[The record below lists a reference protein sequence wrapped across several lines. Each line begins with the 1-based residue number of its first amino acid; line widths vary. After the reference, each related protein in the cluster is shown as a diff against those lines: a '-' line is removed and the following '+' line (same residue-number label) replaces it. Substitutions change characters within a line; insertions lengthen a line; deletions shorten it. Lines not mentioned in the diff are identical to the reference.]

1 VLDLLLL
8 LVDDVSSSVL
18 DGVSVMRE
26 AVLEG
31 DGVIG
36 DAQVQEVAFK
46 VLDGTP
52 LEGPTGPVGVSTMV
66 VPLGGLLYPLVA
78 DGLSIVVELDGP
90 FDVAVALIRED
101 VMELDVGIG
110 GPVYEVDKTPEVV
123 EFTTVGPVA
132 DWIGVDEP
140 LPQKED
146 AVGAVPG
153 NDEDP
158 VVLLA

>member
-1 VLDLLLL
+1 
-8 LVDDVSSSVL
+8 
-18 DGVSVMRE
+18 
-26 AVLEG
+26 
-31 DGVIG
+31 
-36 DAQVQEVAFK
+36 
-46 VLDGTP
+46 
-52 LEGPTGPVGVSTMV
+52 
-66 VPLGGLLYPLVA
+66 
-78 DGLSIVVELDGP
+78 VELDGP

-132 DWIGVDEP
+132 DWIGVDGP

>member
-1 VLDLLLL
+1 VLDLLL

-66 VPLGGLLYPLVA
+66 VPLGGL
-78 DGLSIVVELDGP
+78 
-90 FDVAVALIRED
+90 
-101 VMELDVGIG
+101 
-110 GPVYEVDKTPEVV
+110 
-123 EFTTVGPVA
+123 
-132 DWIGVDEP
+132 
-140 LPQKED
+140 
-146 AVGAVPG
+146 
-153 NDEDP
+153 
-158 VVLLA
+158 